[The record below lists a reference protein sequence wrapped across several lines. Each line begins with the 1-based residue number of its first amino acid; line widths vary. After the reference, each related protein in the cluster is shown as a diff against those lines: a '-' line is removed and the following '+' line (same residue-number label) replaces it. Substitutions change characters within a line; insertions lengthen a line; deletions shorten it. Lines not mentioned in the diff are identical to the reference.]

1 MISKLSEL
9 TIGQVA
15 KRTGLAVSAIRYYE
29 SEGLI
34 TANRNRGGHRRFARA
49 QIRRVSFIL
58 IAQKFGLTL
67 PHIKK
72 VLAQLPDERTPNAQ
86 DWARIS
92 KGLRVHLDKKISEL
106 EHMRDSLDGCIG
118 CGCLSLKSCAL
129 YNPDDH
135 AGQRGTGAMFL
146 LETSEHTTK

>member
-1 MISKLSEL
+1 MMISKLSEL

-92 KGLRVHLDKKISEL
+92 KGLRVHLNQKIREL

-118 CGCLSLKSCAL
+118 CGCLSLENCSL
-129 YNPDDH
+129 YNPDDALAQKG
-135 AGQRGTGAMFL
+135 AGPVISLDSDA
-146 LETSEHTTK
+146 

>member
-1 MISKLSEL
+1 MRTQHSEL

-34 TANRNRGGHRRFARA
+34 SANRNRGGHRRFARA
-49 QIRRVSFIL
+49 QIRRVSFVL

-67 PHIKK
+67 PQIKS
-72 VLAQLPDERTPNAQ
+72 VLAELPDKRTPTAH

-92 KGLRVHLDKKISEL
+92 RNLRDLLDKQIADL
-106 EHMRDSLDGCIG
+106 QRMRNSLDGCIG
-118 CGCLSLKSCAL
+118 CGCLSLETCAL
-129 YNPDDH
+129 YNADDKMS
-135 AGQRGTGAMFL
+135 ARGTGPVISL
-146 LETSEHTTK
+146 QGSD

>member
-1 MISKLSEL
+1 MISKISEL
-9 TIGQVA
+9 SIGQVA

-34 TANRNRGGHRRFARA
+34 SANRNRGGHRRFARA

-67 PHIKK
+67 PHIKN
-72 VLAQLPDERTPNAQ
+72 VLAQLPDGRTPNAQ
-86 DWARIS
+86 DWAKIS
-92 KGLRVHLDKKISEL
+92 QGLRVHLNKKISEL

-118 CGCLSLKSCAL
+118 CGCLSLEACAL
-129 YNPDDH
+129 YNPDDTVSQKGVGPVISLSPD
-135 AGQRGTGAMFL
+135 A
-146 LETSEHTTK
+146 